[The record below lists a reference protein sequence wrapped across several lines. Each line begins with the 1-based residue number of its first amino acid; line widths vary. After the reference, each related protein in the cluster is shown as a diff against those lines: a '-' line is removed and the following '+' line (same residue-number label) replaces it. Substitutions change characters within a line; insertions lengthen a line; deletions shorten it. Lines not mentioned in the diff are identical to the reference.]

1 MTVTA
6 NNKPASNYIVTR
18 GETEHRV
25 GVGPDGAVTLDGQVR
40 VVHLESIDGARLFSL
55 LVGDRSYEVF
65 VAPQESEYLVTV
77 EGERYRLRVAGE
89 RSAGSGG
96 TVPRGRPEPRVAAAS
111 ASIGRGGPSGSQ
123 AAGAA
128 VSPMTGVLV
137 DLLVAEGQPVKA
149 GEGVAILEA
158 MKTRNVIRATR
169 DGVVTGVQVAVGQTI
184 RMDQVILYI
193 DAPTGGSAGAAQAE
207 G

>member
-1 MTVTA
+1 MTVTR
-6 NNKPASNYIVTR
+6 NKPASNYIVTR
-18 GETEHRV
+18 GEAEHRV
-25 GVGPDGAVTLDGQVR
+25 GVAPDGAVTLDGQVR
-40 VVHLESIDGARLFSL
+40 EVHLESVDGVRLFSL

-65 VAPQESEYLVTV
+65 VEPREGEYSVTV

-96 TVPRGRPEPRVAAAS
+96 PVPRGRPEPRAAAG
-111 ASIGRGGPSGSQ
+111 ASIGRGVPGGSQ

-137 DLLVAEGQPVKA
+137 ELLVAEGQPVKA

-169 DGVVTGVQVAVGQTI
+169 DGVVAGVQVAVGQTI

-193 DAPTGGSAGAAQAE
+193 DAAAGAAQAA